1 MALAVKSIV
10 IDLQQSKL
18 KLNYANIE
26 KASANAVVVKESL
39 NISPIRQD
47 KEKMLGFS
55 CVYSFIYRL
64 ELL

>member
-39 NISPIRQD
+39 NISISPD
-47 KEKMLGFS
+47 KILMLGFS
-55 CVYSFIYRL
+55 CVYRL
-64 ELL
+64 EIYW